1 MSNTGSMFIGL
12 LISYQII
19 LLLSSQHISGLQFKV
34 STMSI
39 VVLCLTT
46 YPIFNSLKV
55 FIIRIKVEKVRL
67 VPTEIIDIIN

>member
-1 MSNTGSMFIGL
+1 MGNTSSMFIGL

-19 LLLSSQHISGLQFKV
+19 LLLSSQYISGLQFKV

-39 VVLCLTT
+39 VVLCLTN

-67 VPTEIIDIIN
+67 V

>member
-1 MSNTGSMFIGL
+1 MSNTSSMFIGL
-12 LISYQII
+12 LKSYQII
-19 LLLSSQHISGLQFKV
+19 LLLSSQYISGLQFKV

-67 VPTEIIDIIN
+67 VSTEIIDLIN